1 MGLATN
7 SRPDP
12 SATTGSP
19 SGSRLATAANS
30 EAARR
35 LRFEKMR
42 ATSLFVFATIV
53 YLLMVFVFGHDGW
66 RGYVE
71 ATAEAAMVGALADWF
86 AVTALFRHP
95 LGLPIP
101 HTAIVRKRKD
111 EIGETLGTF
120 IQENFLQS
128 EILAD
133 RITEAG
139 VADRLAAWLESPE
152 NATKVADQSATVIS
166 GMLDVLK
173 DEEIQSTLNDALRK
187 RAESLDLAPVMA
199 RTIEFAVDGGHHRTM
214 FDASLRGVETMLDD
228 NRETMREQLER
239 ESPWWV
245 PETLDDRVFAK
256 IYAGVQNFISEIN
269 ATPNHPVR
277 QKLDERIRTTAQRLR
292 DSPELA
298 ERAEEIK
305 RELLE
310 HPDAQEWV
318 DNLWVSLKDEIR
330 RAAETPE
337 SDLRLR
343 LRDLAISAGDTLRA
357 DEKLRAKVDGWLAT
371 VAGQL
376 AQESQNEVA
385 DLIASTVKG
394 WDAEETS
401 DLIELQI
408 GRDLQFIRING
419 TIVGGLAGLVI
430 HTLTQVFS

>member
-1 MGLATN
+1 M
-7 SRPDP
+7 S
-12 SATTGSP
+12 
-19 SGSRLATAANS
+19 AANES
-30 EAARR
+30 AAKQ
-35 LRFEKMR
+35 LRFEKAR
-42 ATSLFVFATIV
+42 ATALFVFAVLV
-53 YLLMVFVFGHDGW
+53 YLFMVFVMGHDGW

-101 HTAIVRKRKD
+101 HTAIVKKRKD

-120 IQENFLQS
+120 IQENFLQAD
-128 EILAD
+128 ILAD
-133 RITEAG
+133 RIAEAG
-139 VADRLAAWLESPE
+139 VSDRLATWLEVPD
-152 NATKVADQSATVIS
+152 NAQKCADQAATVIS

-173 DEEIQSTLNDALRK
+173 DDEIQTTLTDTLRS
-187 RAESLDLAPVMA
+187 RAETLDLAPIMA
-199 RTIEFAVDGGHHRTM
+199 RSMEFAVDGGHHRTL
-214 FDASLRGVETMLDD
+214 FDASLRGVETMLED
-228 NRETMREQLER
+228 NRETMRQQLEK

-277 QKLDERIRTTAQRLR
+277 KKLDERLRVTAQRLR
-292 DSPELA
+292 ESPELA

-305 RELLE
+305 QEILD
-310 HPDAQEWV
+310 HPETHEWI
-318 DNLWVSLKDEIR
+318 DNLWASLKSEIR
-330 RAAETPE
+330 RAAERPE

-343 LRDLAISAGDTLRA
+343 LRDLAFSAGETLRR
-357 DEKLRAKVDGWLAT
+357 DPELRAKVDGWLST
-371 VAGQL
+371 IAGQL
-376 AQESQNEVA
+376 AMESRGEVA
-385 DLIASTVKG
+385 DFIASTVRS
-394 WDAEETS
+394 WDADETS

-419 TIVGGLAGLVI
+419 TIVGGLAGLAI